1 MDRSFSGLRT
11 THAKNLRQAY
21 VLLILG
27 VITLLAAWLLHPG
40 LANYPIGPLVL
51 GVGFF
56 IASTFNLYRLAV
68 VSWFALPLG
77 IYAYF
82 EFNKNFIHFNGN
94 EAFPAL
100 IIALGLG
107 LLGIVFIA
115 RRGYVK
121 PGAISPAI
129 IVLGVGILEYLLAA
143 NHAPANT
150 ISFIL
155 SLWFPAFSL
164 LLFGIFYL
172 LTSRR
177 V

>member
-11 THAKNLRQAY
+11 THVKNLRQAY
-21 VLLILG
+21 VLLISG
-27 VITLLAAWLLHPG
+27 VITLLAAWFIHPN
-40 LANYPIGPLVL
+40 LSNYPIGPLVL
-51 GVGFF
+51 GIGFC
-56 IASTFNLYRLAV
+56 IAASFNPYRLAV
-68 VSWFALPLG
+68 VSWLALLLG
-77 IYAYF
+77 IYVYF

-107 LLGIVFIA
+107 LLGIVFMA

-143 NHAPANT
+143 NLTPSNT
-150 ISFIL
+150 ITFIL
-155 SLWFPAFSL
+155 SLWFPAYSL

-172 LTSRR
+172 VTSRR

>member
-11 THAKNLRQAY
+11 THVKNLRQAY

-27 VITLLAAWLLHPG
+27 VVTLLAAWLIHPDI
-40 LANYPIGPLVL
+40 ANYPIGPLAL
-51 GVGFF
+51 GIGFC
-56 IASTFNLYRLAV
+56 IAATFNPYRLAV
-68 VSWFALPLG
+68 VSWFALFLG
-77 IYAYF
+77 IYVF
-82 EFNKNFIHFNGN
+82 LEFKRNFVHFNGG
-94 EAFPAL
+94 EAFSAL

-107 LLGIVFIA
+107 LLGIVVMA
-115 RRGYVK
+115 RRGYVGI
-121 PGAISPAI
+121 GAIAPAI

-143 NHAPANT
+143 NLAPANT
-150 ISFIL
+150 LSFIL
-155 SLWFPAFSL
+155 SLWFAAYGL

>member
-1 MDRSFSGLRT
+1 MDKSFSGRRT
-11 THAKNLRQAY
+11 THVKNLRQAY

-27 VITLLAAWLLHPG
+27 VITLLTAWLIHPN
-40 LANYPIGPLVL
+40 LSDYPIGPLVL
-51 GVGFF
+51 G
-56 IASTFNLYRLAV
+56 IAFCIAASFNPYRLAV
-68 VSWFALPLG
+68 VSWLALFLG
-77 IYAYF
+77 MYVYF

-107 LLGIVFIA
+107 LLGIVFMA
-115 RRGYVK
+115 RRGYVGH
-121 PGAISPAI
+121 GASSPAI

-143 NHAPANT
+143 NLVPSNT
-150 ISFIL
+150 IPFIL
-155 SLWFPAFSL
+155 SLWFPAYSL
-164 LLFGIFYL
+164 LLFGIFYF